1 MVLPWLVTATGL
13 VVVSVAQNH
22 IIVLMALTLVTV
34 GLLAVMG
41 PFYTLS
47 SSFLSGSAAAGSI
60 ALVNVFATGLGGFL
74 GPTVVGKLK
83 EQTGDYAAAMAAM
96 ATALIVASVIVL
108 VLGRAMAARPFVVK
122 PTI

>member
-34 GLLAVMG
+34 GLVAAFG

-47 SSFLSGSAAAGSI
+47 SSFLSGPAAAGSI

>member
-22 IIVLMALTLVTV
+22 IIVLMALTFVTV

-47 SSFLSGSAAAGSI
+47 SSFLSGPAAAGGI
-60 ALVNVFATGLGGFL
+60 ALVNVFAIGLGGFL

>member
-22 IIVLMALTLVTV
+22 IIVLMALTFVTV

-47 SSFLSGSAAAGSI
+47 SSFLSGSAAAGGI

-83 EQTGDYAAAMAAM
+83 EQTEI
-96 ATALIVASVIVL
+96 TRLRWQRWL
-108 VLGRAMAARPFVVK
+108 PR
-122 PTI
+122 

>member
-22 IIVLMALTLVTV
+22 IIVLMALTFVTV

-47 SSFLSGSAAAGSI
+47 SSFLSGPAAAGSI

>member
-1 MVLPWLVTATGL
+1 MV
-13 VVVSVAQNH
+13 N
-22 IIVLMALTLVTV
+22 
-34 GLLAVMG
+34 
-41 PFYTLS
+41 FE
-47 SSFLSGSAAAGSI
+47 SGSAAAGSI

>member
-1 MVLPWLVTATGL
+1 MEMT
-13 VVVSVAQNH
+13 
-22 IIVLMALTLVTV
+22 
-34 GLLAVMG
+34 
-41 PFYTLS
+41 
-47 SSFLSGSAAAGSI
+47 AAAGGISQCFCHRPEG
-60 ALVNVFATGLGGFL
+60 VL